1 MSTEQP
7 STAATPEPPREEAEA
22 AEPTRKRPRKKA
34 RGATKGAAASTGPRC
49 PCGYDESHTMVSAVR
64 RYDVFG
70 WFLLTMGIS
79 AKPKRIDYQCRRCDT
94 ILRSETDPEV
104 LHRSRT
110 VT

>member
-1 MSTEQP
+1 VSTEEP
-7 STAATPEPPREEAEA
+7 SSATTREAPKAEA
-22 AEPTRKRPRKKA
+22 DAPSKKKRKKA
-34 RGATKGAAASTGPRC
+34 PFASAAASEGPRC
-49 PCGYDESHTMVSAVR
+49 PCGYHEDHTMVSAVR